1 MKKVENAPPVSS
13 NKSSE
18 LLTTL
23 GKNHQIRTALKVKV
37 VSKQQQ
43 LNDGEKKWIWE
54 LLDSANISYM
64 NPGRKD
70 NI

>member
-37 VSKQQQ
+37 VSKQQK
-43 LNDGEKKWIWE
+43 LNDGEKKWLRE